1 MKSFKPYLFLIF
13 FALITGVTFEVAKQA
28 LYYFSAAQTGAFRF
42 VIAVVFMFAF
52 VFFTDKKLLKV
63 DSGNLKSLI
72 LLGVVGVFGFN
83 SFYFLGMRKA
93 SPVNGAI
100 IIALGPAITAFLS
113 YFLLRTKITLLQY
126 LGTLVSFIGVLLVI
140 SDGRISALKS
150 ILEGEGIF
158 YIFLAAVCWAFY
170 SVGIK
175 KYLKGVSTIQITAY
189 TSLFGMISLVVFLL
203 FMEGWNP
210 NVFSFP
216 FQAWLA
222 ILYMAIFT
230 AFLGYLF
237 WNYGIQEVGPD
248 KAAVFGNLIPVVAM
262 FTSWFLG
269 ESPNLFDILGT
280 FFVILGI
287 FVVNSKAKKIQTGP
301 DIKTST
307 VN

>member
-42 VIAVVFMFAF
+42 IIAVVFMFAF
-52 VFFTDKKLLKV
+52 VYFTDKKLLKV
-63 DSGNLKSLI
+63 DRGNLKSMI
-72 LLGVVGVFGFN
+72 LLGIVGVFGFN

-113 YFLLRTKITLLQY
+113 YFLLRTKITLIQY
-126 LGTLVSFIGVLLVI
+126 LGTFVSFIGVLLVI

-203 FMEGWNP
+203 LMEGWNP
-210 NVFSFP
+210 NIFSFP
-216 FQAWLA
+216 PKAWLA

-262 FTSWFLG
+262 LTTWFLG
-269 ESPNLFDILGT
+269 ETPNLFDILGT

-287 FVVNSKAKKIQTGP
+287 FVVNSKAKKIQAGT